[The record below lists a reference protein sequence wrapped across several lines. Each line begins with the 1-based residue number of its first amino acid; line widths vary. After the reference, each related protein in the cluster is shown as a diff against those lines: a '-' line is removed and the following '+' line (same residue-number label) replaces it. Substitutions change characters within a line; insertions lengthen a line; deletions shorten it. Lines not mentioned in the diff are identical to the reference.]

1 MKIFEPFI
9 HLVKGEATEHEMFVV
24 GLELTA
30 IATPLILIFGEY
42 LK

>member
-1 MKIFEPFI
+1 MKVFEPLM
-9 HLVKGEATEHEMFVV
+9 HLVKGEATEHEMLVV

-30 IATPLILIFGEY
+30 IATPFILFFGEY